1 LTGVALADVAGP
13 SGRPY
18 SKSYARS
25 GEGVPAAMAGGAVNT
40 RSIHSALT
48 ERNASHRTWSVKQT
62 TIAMYI
68 NKLGKM
74 SCRETATR
82 AWTKYIA
89 NIGAK
94 MKNIGA
100 KRNVDT
106 ISPKRILVKM
116 PLGPLKLTNI
126 M

>member
-1 LTGVALADVAGP
+1 LADVAGP
-13 SGRPY
+13 SAVHTHVL
-18 SKSYARS
+18 ARS
-25 GEGVPAAMAGGAVNT
+25 EEGVPAAMAGGAVNT
-40 RSIHSALT
+40 RSIHSTLT
-48 ERNASHRTWSVKQT
+48 ERNASHRTWGVKQQ

-68 NKLGKM
+68 NKSEKT

-82 AWTKYIA
+82 AWTKYITNNGA
-89 NIGAK
+89 N

-100 KRNVDT
+100 KVNADT

-116 PLGPLKLTNI
+116 PLGPLKLINI